1 MTSITLSGLQRAL
14 HFDMR
19 NTFRFLIR
27 VFSPPDMEFP
37 TVEQIIEDLAAAPVD
52 DILFQPETLTKTGI
66 KIEAAVRKEP
76 LQLESSA
83 LTLVSREA
91 EDAFQKARNFVTIKR
106 HLEENTKRLGHVDEQ
121 LRAAKGRLKEA
132 MEEADES
139 FAAQ

>member
-66 KIEAAVRKEP
+66 TFYSFGYPNKQPTTAA
-76 LQLESSA
+76 
-83 LTLVSREA
+83 T
-91 EDAFQKARNFVTIKR
+91 
-106 HLEENTKRLGHVDEQ
+106 
-121 LRAAKGRLKEA
+121 
-132 MEEADES
+132 
-139 FAAQ
+139 